1 MARSALV
8 DDARALLAVLA
19 QRPRHAFTHG
29 GRLLR
34 AAQEQGDLEAA
45 AVAGRVLGLAALH
58 LGRVDT
64 AVTYLESAL
73 LCATEVN
80 SAELAAE
87 TRMTL
92 AFALSRRGQMDA
104 ALDTVTVAL
113 SASAGVAR
121 ARALAQRGAIFQQLE
136 RFDDAEADYRS
147 ALPVLRD
154 AEDWPWV
161 TRVHTNRGVL
171 RIYRGRLAAA
181 EADLAQAEYLAT
193 ARELDLQRAFAV
205 ENLAFLHI
213 RRGDVPAALSR
224 LDEAERRLAALG
236 ARAATVLLDRSEL
249 LLSVGL
255 LPEAREAAESAL
267 EDLTRTRRRSARP
280 QAQLL
285 LAEALLQAGQVRSAR
300 VVATRARATFVRQQ
314 RPEWVALARLLVL
327 RCRLA
332 AGERVLP
339 SADGVLEVAG
349 RLDAAGW
356 SLQAFDTRL
365 LAARL
370 LLQHGDATGARTLLA
385 DSVAH
390 PRVAP
395 VALRVR
401 AWHAEA
407 LLRLAEGRRPA
418 ALSALRTGV
427 RLVEEHQATLGA
439 TDVRSSVSSS
449 RAELVTLGL
458 DLSLGAGRPRDV
470 LLWAERGRATALLTR
485 PARPPNDPE
494 LAERLGELRGV
505 VAALEE
511 ARAAG
516 RPLEAL
522 TRHQL
527 QLERSVRDLARRSSQ
542 TGRTGVRA
550 VHPSPDALAAAL
562 EDRALVEFVEHDGS
576 FLAISVVD
584 GQVRLDQVA
593 RADAVL
599 PLLDHLQ
606 FALRRLTRTSAPAV
620 SVTAAVELLGELG
633 VRLDQALLAP
643 LRRRL
648 GDRPVVVVPTGR
660 LQGLPWAL
668 LPTCAGRPVTVAP
681 SAALWSLAAARP
693 RRAGPVAAVA
703 GPDLPAAVGEVGAV
717 GRLYRGAGTLDGE
730 RASVDA
736 VRAVLAGAGAVHVAA
751 HCRLRTDNAL
761 FSSLRFADGPLTVYD
776 LESLPGV
783 PGLVVLAACDAAR
796 SVVQG
801 GEELV
806 GLAAAFLS
814 LGTSTLVA
822 SMLPIVDSAA
832 AGLMVALHAGISAGV
847 PPAVALA
854 RVQSEALH
862 EGGPAERAA
871 AAALVCL
878 GADRPLP
885 LPTGSAAA
893 AGRDARVPALR

>member
-19 QRPRHAFTHG
+19 QRPRHAFTYG

-64 AVTYLESAL
+64 AVTFLESAL

-121 ARALAQRGAIFQQLE
+121 ARAVGQRGAIFQQLE

-147 ALPVLRD
+147 SLPVLRE

-181 EADLAQAEYLAT
+181 EADLTQAEYLAT

-236 ARAATVLLDRSEL
+236 ARAGTVLLDRSEL

-439 TDVRSSVSSS
+439 TDVRSSVSGS
-449 RAELVTLGL
+449 RAEL
-458 DLSLGAGRPRDV
+458 
-470 LLWAERGRATALLTR
+470 
-485 PARPPNDPE
+485 
-494 LAERLGELRGV
+494 
-505 VAALEE
+505 
-511 ARAAG
+511 
-516 RPLEAL
+516 
-522 TRHQL
+522 
-527 QLERSVRDLARRSSQ
+527 
-542 TGRTGVRA
+542 
-550 VHPSPDALAAAL
+550 
-562 EDRALVEFVEHDGS
+562 
-576 FLAISVVD
+576 
-584 GQVRLDQVA
+584 
-593 RADAVL
+593 
-599 PLLDHLQ
+599 
-606 FALRRLTRTSAPAV
+606 
-620 SVTAAVELLGELG
+620 
-633 VRLDQALLAP
+633 
-643 LRRRL
+643 
-648 GDRPVVVVPTGR
+648 
-660 LQGLPWAL
+660 
-668 LPTCAGRPVTVAP
+668 
-681 SAALWSLAAARP
+681 
-693 RRAGPVAAVA
+693 
-703 GPDLPAAVGEVGAV
+703 
-717 GRLYRGAGTLDGE
+717 
-730 RASVDA
+730 
-736 VRAVLAGAGAVHVAA
+736 
-751 HCRLRTDNAL
+751 
-761 FSSLRFADGPLTVYD
+761 
-776 LESLPGV
+776 
-783 PGLVVLAACDAAR
+783 
-796 SVVQG
+796 
-801 GEELV
+801 
-806 GLAAAFLS
+806 
-814 LGTSTLVA
+814 
-822 SMLPIVDSAA
+822 
-832 AGLMVALHAGISAGV
+832 
-847 PPAVALA
+847 
-854 RVQSEALH
+854 
-862 EGGPAERAA
+862 
-871 AAALVCL
+871 
-878 GADRPLP
+878 
-885 LPTGSAAA
+885 
-893 AGRDARVPALR
+893 